1 VDFFSSESLDSLDK
15 IYRINLVNSITG
27 YKSANLLGTIS
38 NDGIEN
44 VAIFSSITHL
54 GSQPALLS
62 FFVRPNVVPRNTY
75 NNIKEKKIFTVNHIS
90 KEKIDDAHHTSAKY
104 GEDISEFD
112 KTNLQSEYK
121 KNWEAPFVKDSA
133 VQLGCKYLNEYY
145 LKENGCSM
153 IVASIEIIFIRE
165 GLLDNDG
172 WVELSKA
179 NIVTVNGLD
188 GYALPKTI
196 KRLKYARPK

>member
-1 VDFFSSESLDSLDK
+1 MDFFSSESLDSLDK

-38 NDGIEN
+38 NEGIEN

-104 GEDISEFD
+104 GKDISEFD

>member
-38 NDGIEN
+38 NEGIEN

-75 NNIKEKKIFTVNHIS
+75 NNIKEKKFFTVNHIS

-104 GEDISEFD
+104 GEEISEFD

>member
-38 NDGIEN
+38 NEGIEN

-104 GEDISEFD
+104 GKDISEFD

>member
-38 NDGIEN
+38 NEGIEN

-75 NNIKEKKIFTVNHIS
+75 KNIKEKKFFTVNHIS

-104 GEDISEFD
+104 GEEISEFD

>member
-1 VDFFSSESLDSLDK
+1 MDFFSSESLDSLDK

-38 NDGIEN
+38 NEGIEN

-90 KEKIDDAHHTSAKY
+90 KGKIDDAHHTSAKY
-104 GEDISEFD
+104 GKDISEFD

>member
-1 VDFFSSESLDSLDK
+1 MDFFSSESLNSLDK

-38 NDGIEN
+38 NEGIEN

-75 NNIKEKKIFTVNHIS
+75 KNIKEKKFFTVNHIS

>member
-1 VDFFSSESLDSLDK
+1 MDFFSSESLDSLDK

-38 NDGIEN
+38 NEGIEN

>member
-1 VDFFSSESLDSLDK
+1 MDFFSSESLDSLDK

-38 NDGIEN
+38 NEGIEN

-90 KEKIDDAHHTSAKY
+90 KGKIDDAHHTSAKY
-104 GEDISEFD
+104 GKDISEFD
-112 KTNLQSEYK
+112 KTSLQSEYK

>member
-1 VDFFSSESLDSLDK
+1 MDFFSSESLDSLDK

-38 NDGIEN
+38 NEGIEN

-112 KTNLQSEYK
+112 KTSLQSEYK